1 MRTMVCVGFGSAGG
15 TAGHENLGGFFP
27 PKLFHGSVLRPGLS
41 IPVLTLSAS
50 PGSAGDF
57 NLYFSFPAE
66 AGKIDSLATDVPA
79 STVGFFLFL
88 QLRWR
93 SAGDKRISAASLGGR
108 RRKEVVQSSSWRG
121 WELTLIPALAL
132 GESCCL
138 WDGDKRG
145 GTGEA
150 VPCAM
155 GFTHAGLSCLQGQG
169 VCPLPTWG
177 TLGSLSPGDPNALV
191 LPLEKSSRL
200 PVAHLLTN

>member
-27 PKLFHGSVLRPGLS
+27 PKLFHGSVLHPGLS

-145 GTGEA
+145 GQGRQCPVPWDLPREA
-150 VPCAM
+150 CPACRDRVCVPSPPGALWA
-155 GFTHAGLSCLQGQG
+155 H
-169 VCPLPTWG
+169 CPLG
-177 TLGSLSPGDPNALV
+177 TPVLWCCPLRNQAGSLWP
-191 LPLEKSSRL
+191 
-200 PVAHLLTN
+200 TY